1 MKLGVM
7 TVLLGQKPAEDA
19 FRYLSS
25 LKVQTVEIGTG
36 GFPGTAHLNPKEFLA
51 DPGAAAAYKD
61 LLKKYNLEISALST
75 HSNHVHPQ
83 KEIADKAHSDFINT
97 CKVAEKLNVD
107 TVVTFSGCPGDY
119 SGAKY
124 PNWVTCS
131 WPEDFGKILE
141 YQWDDVLIP
150 YWQSAVKEAANY
162 GVTRIALEMHP
173 GFCVYNPYT
182 LLKLRSA
189 AGDMIGANFDPSHLF
204 WQGILPSEAIKAL
217 RGAIY
222 HFHAKDTKLNMA
234 NIHVNGVLDTS
245 HYSNVLDRSWVFR
258 TVGYGHDYI
267 EWKDII
273 STLAAAGYDR
283 SISIEHEDGLMS
295 INEGLERAVSF
306 LQQLIIQEKPDAM
319 WWA

>member
-7 TVLLGQKPAEDA
+7 TVLLGQKPAEEA

-51 DPGAAAAYKD
+51 DSGAAAAYKEM
-61 LLKKYNLEISALST
+61 LKHYNLEISALSA

-83 KEIADKAHSDFINT
+83 KEIADKAHEDFINT
-97 CKVAEKLNVD
+97 CRVAEKLNVD
-107 TVVTFSGCPGDY
+107 TVVTFSGCPGDQPN
-119 SGAKY
+119 AKY
-124 PNWVTCS
+124 SNWVTCS
-131 WPEDFGKILE
+131 WPDDFPAILD
-141 YQWDDVLIP
+141 YQWNEVLIP

-173 GFCVYNPYT
+173 GFCVYNPST

-189 AGDMIGANFDPSHLF
+189 VGEMIGANFDPSHLF
-204 WQGILPSEAIKAL
+204 WQGIQPSEAIKAL

-245 HYSNVLDRSWVFR
+245 HYGNVLDRSWVFR

-295 INEGLERAVSF
+295 VSEGLERAVSF
-306 LQQLIIQEKPDAM
+306 LQELIIFEKPDSM

>member
-7 TVLLGQKPAEDA
+7 TVLLGQKPAEEA

-51 DPGAAAAYKD
+51 DPGAASAYKD
-61 LLKKYNLEISALST
+61 MLKRHNLEISALST

-119 SGAKY
+119 PGAKY

-141 YQWDDVLIP
+141 YQWNEALIP

-189 AGDMIGANFDPSHLF
+189 VGDMIGANVDPSHLF
-204 WQGILPSEAIKAL
+204 WQGIQPSEAIKAL
-217 RGAIY
+217 KGAIY
-222 HFHAKDTKLNMA
+222 HFHAKDTKLDMA

-295 INEGLERAVSF
+295 ISEGLERAVSF

>member
-7 TVLLGQKPAEDA
+7 TVLLGQKPAEEA

-36 GFPGTAHLNPKEFLA
+36 GYPGTAHLDPKTFLA
-51 DPGAAAAYKD
+51 DPGAAAAYME

-75 HSNHVHPQ
+75 HTNHVHPQ
-83 KEIADKAHSDFINT
+83 KEIANKAHEDFINT
-97 CKVAEKLNVD
+97 CRIAEKLNVD
-107 TVVTFSGCPGDY
+107 TVVTFSGCPGDHP
-119 SGAKY
+119 GAKY
-124 PNWVTCS
+124 SNWVTCS
-131 WPEDFGKILE
+131 WPEDFTAILE
-141 YQWDDVLIP
+141 YQWNEVLIP

-162 GVTRIALEMHP
+162 GVTKIALEMHP
-173 GFCVYNPYT
+173 GFCVYNPST

-189 AGDMIGANFDPSHLF
+189 AGDAIGTNFDPSHLF
-204 WQGILPSEAIKAL
+204 WQGIKPSEAVKAL

-234 NIHVNGVLDTS
+234 NIHINGVLDTG
-245 HYSNVLDRSWVFR
+245 HYSNILDRSWVFR

-273 STLAAAGYDR
+273 SALAAVGYDGA
-283 SISIEHEDGLMS
+283 ISIEHEDGLMS
-295 INEGLERAVSF
+295 ISEGLERAVSF
-306 LQQLIIQEKPDAM
+306 LQELIIFEKPDAM

>member
-7 TVLLGQKPAEDA
+7 TVLLGQKPAEEA

-51 DPGAAAAYKD
+51 DPGAVSAYKD
-61 LLKKYNLEISALST
+61 MLKRHNLEISALST

-119 SGAKY
+119 PGAKY

-141 YQWDDVLIP
+141 YQWNEALIP

-189 AGDMIGANFDPSHLF
+189 VGDMIGANFDPSHLF
-204 WQGILPSEAIKAL
+204 WQGIQPSEAIKAL
-217 RGAIY
+217 KGAIY
-222 HFHAKDTKLNMA
+222 HFHAKDTKLDMA

-295 INEGLERAVSF
+295 ISEGLERAVSF

>member
-7 TVLLGQKPAEDA
+7 TVLLGQKSAEDA

-51 DPGAAAAYKD
+51 EFSAASAYKEM
-61 LLKKYNLEISALST
+61 LKRYNLEISALST

-83 KEIADKAHSDFINT
+83 KEIADKAHEDFINT
-97 CKVAEKLNVD
+97 CRVAEKLGVD
-107 TVVTFSGCPGDY
+107 TVVTFSGCPGDQPN
-119 SGAKY
+119 AKY
-124 PNWVTCS
+124 SNWVTCS
-131 WPEDFGKILE
+131 WPEDFPAILE
-141 YQWDDVLIP
+141 YQWNEVLIP

-173 GFCVYNPYT
+173 GFCVYNPST

-189 AGDMIGANFDPSHLF
+189 VGEAIGANFDPSHLF
-204 WQGILPSEAIKAL
+204 WQGIQPSEAIKAL
-217 RGAIY
+217 KGAVY
-222 HFHAKDTKLNMA
+222 HFHAKDTKLNLA

-245 HYSNVLDRSWVFR
+245 HYGNVLDRSWVFR
-258 TVGYGHDYI
+258 TVGYGHDYS
-267 EWKDII
+267 EWKEII
-273 STLAAAGYDR
+273 SSLAAIGYDR

-295 INEGLERAVSF
+295 IKEGLERAVSF
-306 LQQLIIQEKPDAM
+306 LQELIIFEKPDAM
-319 WWA
+319 

>member
-7 TVLLGQKPAEDA
+7 TVLLGQKTAEEA

-36 GFPGTAHLNPKEFLA
+36 GYPGNAHLNPKEFLA
-51 DPGAAAAYKD
+51 DSGAAYKEM
-61 LLKKYNLEISALST
+61 LKRYNLEISALST
-75 HSNHVHPQ
+75 HANHVHPQ
-83 KEIADKAHSDFINT
+83 KDIAAKAHEDFINT

-107 TVVTFSGCPGDY
+107 TVVTFSGCPGDHQ
-119 SGAKY
+119 GAKY
-124 PNWVTCS
+124 SNWVTCS
-131 WPEDFGKILE
+131 WPEDFSAILE
-141 YQWDDVLIP
+141 YQWNDVLIP

-162 GVTRIALEMHP
+162 GVTKIALEMHP
-173 GFCVYNPYT
+173 GFCVYNPAT
-182 LLKLRSA
+182 LLKLRA
-189 AGDMIGANFDPSHLF
+189 AIGGGGAIGANFDPSHLF
-204 WQGILPSEAIKAL
+204 WQGIQPSEAIKAL
-217 RGAIY
+217 KGAIY

-234 NIHVNGVLDTS
+234 NIHVNGVLDTG
-245 HYSNVLDRSWVFR
+245 HYGNILDRSWVFR

-273 STLAAAGYDR
+273 SALAATGYEG

-295 INEGLERAVSF
+295 VKEGLEKAVTF
-306 LQQLIIQEKPDAM
+306 LRELIIQEKPGEM

>member
-7 TVLLGQKPAEDA
+7 TVLLGQKPAEEA

-51 DPGAAAAYKD
+51 DSGAAAAYKET
-61 LLKKYNLEISALST
+61 LKKYNLEISALST

-141 YQWDDVLIP
+141 YQWNEVLIP

-182 LLKLRSA
+182 LLKLRGA
-189 AGDMIGANFDPSHLF
+189 IGDMIGANFDPSHLF
-204 WQGILPSEAIKAL
+204 WQGIKPGEAIKAL

-234 NIHVNGVLDTS
+234 NIHINGVLDTS

-258 TVGYGHDYI
+258 TVGYGHDYL

-295 INEGLERAVSF
+295 ISEGLERAVSF
-306 LQQLIIQEKPDAM
+306 LQELIIFEKPDAM

>member
-7 TVLLGQKPAEDA
+7 AVLLGQKSADDA

-36 GFPGTAHLNPKEFLA
+36 GYPGSAHLKPNEFLA
-51 DPGAAAAYKD
+51 DSGAAAAYKD
-61 LLKKYNLEISALST
+61 MLKKHNLEISALCT

-107 TVVTFSGCPGDY
+107 TVVTFSGCPGDHP
-119 SGAKY
+119 GAKY

-131 WPEDFGKILE
+131 WPDDFATILE
-141 YQWDDVLIP
+141 YQWNEVLIP
-150 YWQSAVKEAANY
+150 FWQSAAKEAANY
-162 GVTRIALEMHP
+162 GVTRIAFEMHP

-189 AGDMIGANFDPSHLF
+189 VGDMIGANFDPSHLF
-204 WQGILPSEAIKAL
+204 WQGIQPSEAIKAL
-217 RGAIY
+217 KGAIY

-234 NIHVNGVLDTS
+234 NIHINGVLDTS
-245 HYSNVLDRSWVFR
+245 HYSNMLDRSWVFR

-267 EWKDII
+267 EWKNII
-273 STLAAAGYDR
+273 STLAAVGYDR

-295 INEGLERAVSF
+295 VREGLEKAVTF
-306 LQQLIIQEKPDAM
+306 LQELIIQEKPGAM